1 MMDAPLAGVRP
12 SEGLPRSGRIQKRA
26 DFLRAYENGT
36 KTHGRFVVVFV
47 LGNERDEARIGVTVT
62 KKFGNAVVRNRAK
75 RWVRE
80 VFRRVRLPLGIST
93 KKVDIV
99 VNVKPSATDV
109 EFRDF
114 ATDLE
119 RTLEKATLRSV
130 AR

>member
-47 LGNERDEARIGVTVT
+47 LGNERDESRIGVTVT

>member
-1 MMDAPLAGVRP
+1 MDAPLAGVRP

-47 LGNERDEARIGVTVT
+47 LANDRGEPRIGVTAT
-62 KKFGNAVVRNRAK
+62 RKYGNAVVRNRAK

-80 VFRRVRLPLGIST
+80 VFRRVRLPLGLAT
-93 KKVDIV
+93 KHVDVV
-99 VNVKPSATDV
+99 VNVKPSAADA
-109 EFRDF
+109 EYRDF
-114 ATDLE
+114 ASDLE
-119 RTLEKATLRSV
+119 RTLEKATSRSA

>member
-47 LGNERDEARIGVTVT
+47 LGNERDEARFGVTVT

>member
-1 MMDAPLAGVRP
+1 MDAPLAGVRP

-26 DFLRAYENGT
+26 DFLRAYEDGT

-47 LGNERDEARIGVTVT
+47 LANDRDESRVGVTVT
-62 KKFGNAVVRNRAK
+62 KKFGKAVVRNRAK

-80 VFRRVRLPLGIST
+80 VYRRVRLPLGIST

-99 VNVKPSATDV
+99 VNVKPSASDV

-114 ATDLE
+114 ASDLQ
-119 RTLEKATLRSV
+119 RVLEKATSRSA

>member
-47 LGNERDEARIGVTVT
+47 LGNERDESRIGVTVT

-75 RWVRE
+75 RGVRE

>member
-1 MMDAPLAGVRP
+1 MDVPLAGVRP

-47 LGNERDEARIGVTVT
+47 MANDRGEPRIGVTAT
-62 KKFGNAVVRNRAK
+62 RKYGNAVVRNRAK

-80 VFRRVRLPLGIST
+80 VFRRVRLPLGLS
-93 KKVDIV
+93 KKQVDIV
-99 VNVKPSATDV
+99 VNVKPSSADT
-109 EFRDF
+109 EYRDF
-114 ATDLE
+114 ASDLE
-119 RTLEKATLRSV
+119 RTLEKATSRIA

>member
-1 MMDAPLAGVRP
+1 MDAPLAGVRL

-36 KTHGRFVVVFV
+36 KTHGRFVVVFL
-47 LGNERDEARIGVTVT
+47 LGNDRGEPRIGVTVT
-62 KKFGNAVVRNRAK
+62 KKFGKAVLRNRAK

-80 VFRRVRLPLGIST
+80 VFRRARLPLGIST

-99 VNVKPSATDV
+99 VNVKPSAADA

-114 ATDLE
+114 AADLT
-119 RTLEKATLRSV
+119 RTLEKATARS
-130 AR
+130 AER